1 MTLTLRRAGVA
12 SMALAAVVAV
22 GACGADD
29 GAQAPEQAETTTG
42 PDTSAAGSSEASSRA
57 EAVPRRTATERDFL
71 DELSGFGFPTD
82 MTASTTVEVGIGIC
96 QSIADGADDDT
107 ILDSIRPLTSA
118 IAAQD
123 PEMDTAEVGR
133 GLVDASRTHLCD

>member
-1 MTLTLRRAGVA
+1 MTLTLRRAGVV
-12 SMALAAVVAV
+12 SMVLATAVSV
-22 GACGADD
+22 GACGADN
-29 GAQAPEQAETTTG
+29 GENSPEQAETTTG
-42 PDTSAAGSSEASSRA
+42 PDTSAAGNSEASSRA
-57 EAVPRRTATERDFL
+57 DAAPQRTATEREFL
-71 DELSGFGFPTD
+71 EELSDFGFPTG

-96 QSIADGADDDT
+96 QSIADGADDET
-107 ILDSIRPLTSA
+107 ILDGIRPLTSA

>member
-1 MTLTLRRAGVA
+1 MTFTLRCSGVA
-12 SMALAAVVAV
+12 SMALATALAL

-29 GAQAPEQAETTTG
+29 AEETPEAASTTTG
-42 PDTSAAGSSEASSRA
+42 PATAAAGTSSGSTLADAASRRSPA
-57 EAVPRRTATERDFL
+57 EQEFL
-71 DELSGFGFPTD
+71 DELSGSGFPTD

-107 ILDSIRPLTSA
+107 ILDRIRPFTGA

-123 PEMDTAEVGR
+123 PERDSSEVGR
-133 GLVDASRTHLCD
+133 SFIDSSRTHLCD

>member
-12 SMALAAVVAV
+12 SMVLATALVV
-22 GACGADD
+22 GACASDD
-29 GAQAPEQAETTTG
+29 AAGAPEQSETTTG
-42 PDTSAAGSSEASSRA
+42 SDTVATGRSEASARA
-57 EAVPRRTATERDFL
+57 DAVPQRTPDEMEFL
-71 DELSGFGFPTD
+71 DQLSDFGFPTD
-82 MTASTTVEVGIGIC
+82 MTSSTTVEVGIGIC

-107 ILDSIRPLTSA
+107 ILNRIRPLTSA

-123 PEMDTAEVGR
+123 PDLDTAEVGH